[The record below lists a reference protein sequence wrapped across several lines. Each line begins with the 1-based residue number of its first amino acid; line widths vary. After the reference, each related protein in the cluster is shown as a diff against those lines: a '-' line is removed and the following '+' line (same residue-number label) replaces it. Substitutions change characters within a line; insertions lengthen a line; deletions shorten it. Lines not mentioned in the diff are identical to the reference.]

1 MTIDEKI
8 SYASGFIV
16 TAITTVSTTT
26 IFNALILAV
35 FGGFGGLLGKEI
47 YYVTKKRITSAKF
60 KVWAIGLYDK
70 IRRKK

>member
-8 SYASGFIV
+8 SYASGFVV

-26 IFNALILAV
+26 IMNALILAV

-47 YYVTKKRITSAKF
+47 YYAAKKRITSAKF
-60 KVWAIGLYDK
+60 QVWVIDLYDK
-70 IRRKK
+70 IRRNK